1 MELEENKI
9 SISTIKQYLQLIIHD
24 LGKFTHLE
32 FLTLKG
38 WLLYSLSLVTILC
51 IPCMAILIITGLIS
65 GNIPLDL
72 LIAISLI
79 PFIFILPLTLTLTFI
94 NNYKR
99 PKTLRKY
106 ILQGLGLYLWDSP
119 PKKVSQTA
127 FECIKEGKLFR
138 IEVCLL
144 KNEGKEDWFTCMII
158 PYYIPKS
165 IKDKEQHIE
174 NVNRYLSEKCIFE
187 IKQDMAFF
195 TIPVKV
201 FPKLDLNKSIE
212 ELLYAMRRFDLRTST
227 FYNPTA
233 ILNKVPNTLEI
244 LAMTV
249 FDMEIDEKWITWS
262 KNMIKAD
269 FVNKNMQDFASQIPC
284 IDNQKDL
291 RKRMDILICEFN
303 LDINKEYILL
313 NYLRFLLFENYH
325 KRRTVLEVI
334 QCLSQLYIHSKISL
348 LRDFDLLYRAKKE
361 IDETGKQVSWKRDTL
376 EPKNID
382 SYIINYLDT
391 LSKTGI
397 LSM

>member
-233 ILNKVPNTLEI
+233 I
-244 LAMTV
+244 
-249 FDMEIDEKWITWS
+249 
-262 KNMIKAD
+262 
-269 FVNKNMQDFASQIPC
+269 
-284 IDNQKDL
+284 
-291 RKRMDILICEFN
+291 
-303 LDINKEYILL
+303 
-313 NYLRFLLFENYH
+313 
-325 KRRTVLEVI
+325 
-334 QCLSQLYIHSKISL
+334 
-348 LRDFDLLYRAKKE
+348 
-361 IDETGKQVSWKRDTL
+361 
-376 EPKNID
+376 
-382 SYIINYLDT
+382 
-391 LSKTGI
+391 
-397 LSM
+397 